1 MAAIVVPNKILQRI
15 NRGEKALG
23 LTLRETSGLMVELA
37 GRCGLDFV
45 SFDAQHDPLTPAEIG
60 EMCRIADPYG
70 MTVSMRIPDGAE
82 STILSYLDRGVRVIT
97 IPNLLTGEQA
107 RELVKYSFFAPI
119 GLRSA
124 TSIATMHGQVDGD
137 HVRLFQEM
145 NANTVIVPQLESIV
159 SLENLDEIL
168 AVDGIDYF
176 GGGAEDMAQSLGLP
190 GEPQHPRVA
199 ETYARITEKLHAA
212 GKRML
217 GEVMESISMFD
228 LTKGAIA
235 ELLQKHGRQTK
246 LGW

>member
-1 MAAIVVPNKILQRI
+1 MVPNQILQRI
-15 NRGEKALG
+15 ARGEKALG
-23 LTLRETSGLMVELA
+23 LTLTEPSGLLVELA

-45 SFDAQHDPLTPAEIG
+45 SFDAQHTPLTPAEIG
-60 EMCRIADPYG
+60 DMCRIADPYR
-70 MTVSMRIPDGAE
+70 MTVSMRIPDGQE
-82 STILSYLDRGVRVIT
+82 STILSFLDRGVRMIT

-107 RELVKYSFFAPI
+107 EELVKYSFFAPL

-137 HVRLFQEM
+137 HVRLFQEI

-190 GEPQHPRVA
+190 GQPQHPQVA
-199 ETYARITEKLHAA
+199 ETYAKINDKLHAA

-217 GEVMESISMFD
+217 SEVTESISVFE
-228 LTKGAIA
+228 LTKDAIA
-235 ELLQKHGRQTK
+235 ELLHKHGRHTK

>member
-1 MAAIVVPNKILQRI
+1 MVPNQILQLI
-15 NRGEKALG
+15 ARGEKALG
-23 LTLRETSGLMVELA
+23 LTLTEPSGLLVELA

-45 SFDAQHDPLTPAEIG
+45 SFDAQHTPLTPAEIG
-60 EMCRIADPYG
+60 DMCRIADPYR
-70 MTVSMRIPDGAE
+70 MTVSMRIPDGQE
-82 STILSYLDRGVRVIT
+82 STILSFLDRGVRMIT

-107 RELVKYSFFAPI
+107 EELVKYSFFAPL

-137 HVRLFQEM
+137 HVRLFQEV

-190 GEPQHPRVA
+190 GQPQHPQVA
-199 ETYARITEKLHAA
+199 ETYAKINDKLHAA

-217 GEVMESISMFD
+217 SEVTESISVFE
-228 LTKGAIA
+228 LTKDAIA
-235 ELLQKHGRQTK
+235 ELLHKHGRHTK

>member
-1 MAAIVVPNKILQRI
+1 
-15 NRGEKALG
+15 
-23 LTLRETSGLMVELA
+23 
-37 GRCGLDFV
+37 
-45 SFDAQHDPLTPAEIG
+45 
-60 EMCRIADPYG
+60 
-70 MTVSMRIPDGAE
+70 
-82 STILSYLDRGVRVIT
+82 
-97 IPNLLTGEQA
+97 
-107 RELVKYSFFAPI
+107 
-119 GLRSA
+119 
-124 TSIATMHGQVDGD
+124 MHGQVDGD

-145 NANTVIVPQLESIV
+145 NANTIIVPQLESIV
-159 SLENLDEIL
+159 SLENLDEIP

-199 ETYARITEKLHAA
+199 ETCARITEKLHAA